1 MAQKYGDVL
10 KDSGQ
15 FGDIL
20 DHFNKSN
27 DVGIAE
33 SFFAMLLIIG
43 ISIKILGNIGLTI
56 IGQATST
63 IWGYTVVLFA
73 LLGIIILKFD
83 TTQVDF
89 FDQIKEIPKYMF
101 WLIVLIIWVL
111 SLNIKYYE
119 VINKQK
125 VPPEFNMWNNWSTW
139 SLLIITITIP
149 FTFML
154 KKTRY
159 FAEKIKSS
167 YILKN
172 SEQDLITIIYFILL
186 IVFII
191 IGIQNIILQNFSVD
205 G

>member
-33 SFFAMLLIIG
+33 SFFTMLLIIG
-43 ISIKILGNIGLTI
+43 ICIKLLGNIGLTV

-73 LLGIIILKFD
+73 LLGIIILQFD
-83 TTQVDF
+83 TTEVDF
-89 FDQIKEIPKYMF
+89 FKQIKTIPNYMF
-101 WLIVLIIWVL
+101 WLVVLIIWVL

-154 KKTRY
+154 KKTNY
-159 FAEKIKSS
+159 YVNTKSS
-167 YILKN
+167 YFLKN

>member
-33 SFFAMLLIIG
+33 SFFTMLLIIG
-43 ISIKILGNIGLTI
+43 ICIKLLGNIGLTV

-73 LLGIIILKFD
+73 LLGIIILQFD
-83 TTQVDF
+83 TTEVDF
-89 FDQIKEIPKYMF
+89 FKQIKTIPNYMF
-101 WLIVLIIWVL
+101 WLVVLIIWVL

-154 KKTRY
+154 KKTNY
-159 FAEKIKSS
+159 YVNTKSS
-167 YILKN
+167 YLLKN